1 MHDGWAKLSAK
12 CILQELLQSN
22 WRQKWDGMKNI
33 LVPSLT
39 DTEVLRTLKKPC
51 EKHLEGF
58 LKRKNTKKGRKI
70 MTYEQ
75 RERIFSKEYIYIDE
89 FMELTG
95 VTKGAAS
102 VMMSN
107 IRRKYNRLG
116 IKGKIHVQDYFDY
129 YDLNPADY
137 RLSIAPE
144 TLKTLAEAIAKE
156 LAYELRNGA
165 AS

>member
-1 MHDGWAKLSAK
+1 
-12 CILQELLQSN
+12 
-22 WRQKWDGMKNI
+22 
-33 LVPSLT
+33 
-39 DTEVLRTLKKPC
+39 
-51 EKHLEGF
+51 
-58 LKRKNTKKGRKI
+58 

-75 RERIFSKEYIYIDE
+75 RERIFSKEYISIDE

-156 LAYELRNGA
+156 LANELRNGA